1 MIRRVRRMLSE
12 AKGHAGDTRLAHADA
27 PNPFRNIAAM
37 TARIAFALFL
47 AAIPA
52 IPASAQGLADQ
63 VVAARFQFDR
73 APVQGALLRGVVPPG
88 AVALMLDGR
97 EVPMA
102 TDRRFLIGFDRDA
115 GPEARLVVRFAD
127 GREASE
133 TLRVAPRPWALQRIN
148 MDRPSG
154 GPTPEYQRLREGEL
168 ARIVAARSERSD
180 TMGWSQRFTWPSR
193 GRISGRFGS
202 QRIYRGGVP
211 AAYHSG
217 TDVAGGA
224 GAPVVAPA
232 DGVVVLAPPPA
243 FSLEGNLVIVDH
255 GMGLSSAFLHLATTS
270 VRVGDRVRQ
279 GQPIGTIGATG
290 RATGPH
296 LHWSL
301 VWNGAR
307 LDPQE
312 FAGAMP

>member
-1 MIRRVRRMLSE
+1 MLAVAFPAVS
-12 AKGHAGDTRLAHADA
+12 AD
-27 PNPFRNIAAM
+27 
-37 TARIAFALFL
+37 
-47 AAIPA
+47 
-52 IPASAQGLADQ
+52 AQGLADN
-63 VVAARFQFDR
+63 VISERFQFDR
-73 APVQGALLRGVVPPG
+73 PPAQGALLRGVAPPG
-88 AVALMLDGR
+88 VVALALDGR
-97 EVPMA
+97 DLPLA
-102 TDRRFLIGFDRDA
+102 QDRRFLLGFDRDA
-115 GPEARLVVRFAD
+115 GPEARLTIRFAN

-133 TLRVAPRPWALQRIN
+133 TVRVAPRPWALQRIN
-148 MDRPSG
+148 MDRPRG

-168 ARIVAARSERSD
+168 ARIVAARTQRSD
-180 TMGWSQRFTWPSR
+180 TIGWSQRFVWPSR

-217 TDVAGGA
+217 TDIAAGA

-243 FSLEGNLVIVDH
+243 FSLEGNLVIIDH
-255 GMGLSSAFLHLATTS
+255 GMGLNSAFLHLASAS
-270 VRVGDRVRQ
+270 VRVGDVVRQ

-307 LDPQE
+307 LDPQD
-312 FAGAMP
+312 FVGAMP